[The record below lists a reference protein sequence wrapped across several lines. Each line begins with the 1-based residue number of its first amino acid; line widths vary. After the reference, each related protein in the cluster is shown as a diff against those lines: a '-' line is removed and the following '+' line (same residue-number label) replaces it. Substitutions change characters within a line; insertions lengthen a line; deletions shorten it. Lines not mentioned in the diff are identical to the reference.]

1 MKNVNESAGIDVSKL
16 TIDVHL
22 FKKNKH
28 HQFVNKSNGF
38 KEMIQWIKKEGL
50 VVEEVLFCFEH
61 TGWYCLELSFFLHEI
76 ALKYTCANPIEIKRS
91 IGLKRAKTDKDDA
104 GYLAH
109 YAWLRREEIKQS
121 VPPSQNIIELQ
132 RMMSLREQLVKQS
145 VALKNLRT
153 GMLQI
158 VISREIDPSI
168 LILDQTIKELEQQ
181 TKNIEKE
188 MELLIKSDTNL
199 KENYLLSKTVK
210 GVGKILAVQMLIHTH
225 NYTRFL
231 SWRQFSSYCGL
242 VPYPYQSG
250 TSIRGRNKIH
260 SISDRKMKSL
270 LSMSAISA
278 IRSDKELKMYYEQRV
293 KEGKPKMVVI
303 NIIRNKIV
311 ARVFSTVKRGTPYV
325 ELNKFTA

>member
-22 FKKNKH
+22 YKKNKH
-28 HQFVNKSNGF
+28 RQFVNKVKGF
-38 KEMIQWIKKEGL
+38 KEMILWIKKEGL
-50 VVEEVLFCFEH
+50 IVEEVLFCFEH

-76 ALKYTCANPIEIKRS
+76 SLKYTCVNPIEIKRS

-132 RMMSLREQLVKQS
+132 RMMSLREQLVKQT

-153 GMLQI
+153 GMLQL
-158 VISREIDPSI
+158 VIDRDSDPSVI
-168 LILDQTIKELEQQ
+168 ILDQTITQLEQQ
-181 TKNIEKE
+181 TKRIEKE
-188 MELLIKSDTNL
+188 MEVLIRSDDDL
-199 KENYLLSKTVK
+199 KDNYSLSKTVK

-225 NYTRFL
+225 NYTRFV

-250 TSIRGRNKIH
+250 TSIKGRNKIH

-278 IRSDKELKMYYEQRV
+278 VRSDKELKMYYEQRV
-293 KEGKPKMVVI
+293 NEGKPKMVVI

-311 ARVFSTVKRGTPYV
+311 SRIFSTVKRGTPYV
-325 ELNKFTA
+325 ELNKFAA

>member
-1 MKNVNESAGIDVSKL
+1 MKNVEESAGIDVSKL

-22 FKKNKH
+22 YKKNKH
-28 HQFVNKSNGF
+28 HQFVNKNNGF
-38 KEMIQWIKKEGL
+38 KEMLQWIKKEGL
-50 VVEEVLFCFEH
+50 ELEKVLFCFEH
-61 TGWYCLELSFFLHEI
+61 TDWHCLKLSFFRHELS
-76 ALKYTCANPIEIKRS
+76 LKYTCVNPIEIKRS

-132 RMMSLREQLVKQS
+132 RMMSLREQLVKHTVS
-145 VALKNLRT
+145 LKNLRT
-153 GMLQI
+153 GMLQL
-158 VISREIDPSI
+158 VKDRSSDTAV
-168 LILDQTIKELEQQ
+168 LILDKTIGELEQQ
-181 TKNIEKE
+181 TKMIEKE
-188 MELLIKSDTNL
+188 MELLIKADEDL

-225 NYTRFL
+225 NYTRFM

-250 TSIRGRNKIH
+250 TSIKGRNKIH
-260 SISDRKMKSL
+260 PISDRKMKSL

-278 IRSDKELKMYYEQRV
+278 IRCDKELKMYYEQRV
-293 KEGKPKMVVI
+293 EEGKPKMVVI

-311 ARVFSTVKRGTPYV
+311 SRIFSTVKRGTPYV
-325 ELNKFTA
+325 ELNQFVA

>member
-16 TIDVHL
+16 TLDVHL
-22 FKKNKH
+22 YKKNKH
-28 HQFVNKSNGF
+28 HQFVNKEKGF
-38 KEMIQWIKKEGL
+38 KELLQWIRKEGIAL
-50 VVEEVLFCFEH
+50 EEVLFCFEH
-61 TGWYCLELSFFLHEI
+61 TGWYCLELSFFLHDLS
-76 ALKYTCANPIEIKRS
+76 LKYTCVNPIEIKRS
-91 IGLKRAKTDKDDA
+91 IGLRRAKTDKDDA

-121 VPPSQNIIELQ
+121 VPPSQNVIELQ
-132 RMMSLREQLVKQS
+132 RMMSLREQLVKHTIS
-145 VALKNLRT
+145 LKNLRT
-153 GMLQI
+153 GMLQL
-158 VISREIDPSI
+158 VKDRTSDASV
-168 LILDQTIKELEQQ
+168 LILDKTIDELEHQS
-181 TKNIEKE
+181 KMIERE
-188 MELLIKSDTNL
+188 MELLIKSDEDL

-225 NYTRFL
+225 NYTRFV

-250 TSIRGRNKIH
+250 TSIKGRNKIH

-278 IRSDKELKMYYEQRV
+278 IRADKELKMYYEQRV
-293 KEGKPKMVVI
+293 QEGKPKMVVI

-325 ELNKFTA
+325 ELNKFAA